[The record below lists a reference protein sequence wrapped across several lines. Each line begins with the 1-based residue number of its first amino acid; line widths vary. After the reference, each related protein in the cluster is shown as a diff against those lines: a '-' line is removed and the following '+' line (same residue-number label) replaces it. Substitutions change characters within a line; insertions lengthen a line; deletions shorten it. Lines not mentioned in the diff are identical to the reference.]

1 MLQQYIDAFGISKCE
16 IKTFSLVAQGLPFC
30 HRLSSV
36 TQGNWNF
43 PQGISR
49 YHIKY
54 TRLV

>member
-16 IKTFSLVAQGLPFC
+16 IKTFSLVAQGLLFC